1 MPGKDHATPQG
12 LRESSY
18 QHVRL
23 RLQERHGLELC
34 KEEYGRL
41 LHRIQAGRS
50 IVKLREKK
58 SGCVLY
64 AVQLGNSWF
73 PILYDPCVR
82 LITTVY
88 PKKIIDFHRRR
99 LAAIDEFFNRLQK
112 QSCPTPSNPGEV
124 AEAIRE
130 IKARNKELDRARK
143 EDNTLARTEHLPF
156 INRANAS

>member
-1 MPGKDHATPQG
+1 MLGKDHTAPQS

-23 RLQERHGLELC
+23 RLQERHGVGLC
-34 KEEYGRL
+34 REEYGRL

-58 SGCVLY
+58 TGCVLY

-73 PILYDPCVR
+73 PVLYDPCVR

-112 QSCPTPSNPGEV
+112 QSCPTPSSPSEV
-124 AEAIRE
+124 ADAIRE

-143 EDNTLARTEHLPF
+143 AANNLA
-156 INRANAS
+156 

>member
-1 MPGKDHATPQG
+1 MLEKDHTARQS

-23 RLQERHGLELC
+23 RLQERHGVGLC
-34 KEEYGRL
+34 REEYGRL
-41 LHRIQAGRS
+41 LHRLQAGRS

-73 PILYDPCVR
+73 PVLYDPCVR

-99 LAAIDEFFNRLQK
+99 LAAIDEFFTSLQK
-112 QSCPTPSNPGEV
+112 QSCPKPSNPSEI

-130 IKARNKELDRARK
+130 IKAHNKELDRVRK
-143 EDNTLARTEHLPF
+143 LSKSGTCGPPDCKQA
-156 INRANAS
+156 